1 MASAILGGMSDTTGP
16 TDSGRSFEAVAVA
29 EATTDTASD
38 TASDTAAAAL
48 TRTFGWSN
56 LFLHPDDDPRS
67 EGGFE
72 GERDT
77 LVGYLRDQRLT
88 LRLKCADL
96 NAEEMARRSIP
107 PSTMSLLGL
116 VRHLADVELGW
127 FRRVMAAQD
136 APRHYRTEEDR
147 DAAFTGAAADPEVV
161 AEAWR
166 TWQSEVDFAEGFV
179 EQAPDLGVMGI
190 GTEHPISLRELLVH
204 MIEEYA
210 RHNGH
215 ADLLRERIDG
225 RIGQ

>member
-1 MASAILGGMSDTTGP
+1 MPDITSP
-16 TDSGRSFEAVAVA
+16 TDGDRSAG
-29 EATTDTASD
+29 ATTDAAADITASG
-38 TASDTAAAAL
+38 L
-48 TRTFGWSN
+48 TRAFGWSN

-72 GERDT
+72 GERAT

-88 LRLKCADL
+88 LQLKCAGLD
-96 NAEEMARRSIP
+96 AEEMARRSIA

-127 FRRVMAAQD
+127 FRGVMAGQD
-136 APRHYRTEEDR
+136 TPRHYRTEEDR
-147 DAAFTGAAADPEVV
+147 DAAFTGAVADPEVV

-179 EQAPDLGVMGI
+179 EQAADLGVMGGH